1 MLDFSELETVL
12 RANVKEW
19 LEKGEIKY
27 FIGYENAP
35 NTSIARPVFIY
46 DPADVGKLVLGP
58 ACVDN
63 LTRYV
68 VDEMKIKPKRGEE
81 PDLRPIGLVVKPCDS
96 KSLVELIKENI
107 VPRDRVK
114 IVGVLSESSVDPEK
128 LETVIS
134 GIPPEMRN
142 TITFVDSGDDF
153 ILQYD
158 GGELTVPKS
167 ELEFGKCADCITHKP
182 VIKDL
187 MLGEAE
193 IQFKPDEFDD
203 IKALETLTPD
213 ERWAYWEEQFSLCV
227 RCYACRNACSLC
239 YCEECV
245 FDRVKPYNWNEKSV
259 KTRENTFYHL
269 VRAMHL
275 GGRCVDCGECERA
288 CPMDIP
294 IRKLNRFLAR
304 QAKDRFKVYPGMNV
318 EEKPMFGDYD
328 VDDPMSGIW

>member
-1 MLDFSELETVL
+1 MIDFSELEKELQARV
-12 RANVKEW
+12 REW
-19 LEKGEIKY
+19 LENGEIKY
-27 FIGYENAP
+27 FIGYEKAP
-35 NTSIARPVFIY
+35 NSSIARPVFIF
-46 DPADVGKLVLGP
+46 DPSNVEKLVLGP

-81 PDLRPIGLVVKPCDS
+81 PDLRPVGVVVKPCDS

-107 VPRDRVK
+107 VPRDRVR
-114 IVGVLSESSVDPEK
+114 IVGVQSESSVDPGK
-128 LETVIS
+128 LETVVS
-134 GIPPEMRN
+134 GIPLEKRN
-142 TITFVDSGDDF
+142 SISFIDAGDEFV
-153 ILQYD
+153 LRYD

-167 ELEFGKCADCITHKP
+167 ELECDKCGVCITHNP
-182 VIKDL
+182 VIHDL
-187 MLGEAE
+187 VLGTADMHFTPE
-193 IQFKPDEFDD
+193 EFDD
-203 IKALETLTPD
+203 IHALEALSPE
-213 ERWAYWEEQFSLCV
+213 ERWAYWEEHFSRCV

-294 IRKLNRFLAR
+294 IRMLNRFLAR
-304 QAKDRFKVYPGMNV
+304 QAKNRFKVYPGMNI
-318 EEKPMFGDYD
+318 EEKPMFGSYD
-328 VDDPMSGIW
+328 VDDPASGIW